1 MLGKG
6 RVDRAEALVEPGHV
20 ELRGHGGGGGW
31 RYYVSGPV
39 DLLRHASARER
50 LEKNEVLP
58 ASEHASKCEFFGSFL
73 KSI

>member
-6 RVDRAEALVEPGHV
+6 RMDRAEALVEPGHV

-39 DLLRHASARER
+39 DLLRHASGWKKMRS
-50 LEKNEVLP
+50 L
-58 ASEHASKCEFFGSFL
+58 ASRASTPQSASFL
-73 KSI
+73 AHF